1 MCWFGCTV
9 GCRWT
14 TRWTA
19 AAILRCL
26 YPPFTNPGRH
36 ASEKAAALRH
46 ALLWGGPVTVL
57 FCRGRWG
64 FWGLNCINS
73 QLTRWKGDAVFAVM
87 VEQRPHSHHS
97 RRRRHDWARRAH
109 GELPG
114 VYLHILF
121 HFLIW
126 KSFGAVVPVWSLMST
141 PAETCFRGW
150 SAATTRCVYY
160 DSWPSPDADFLSDI
174 NICVLSS
181 HNHISV
187 DAGRKTWSSF
197 PGNRSWQMLLK
208 LRNWRS
214 GGLRT
219 VRQAYGW
226 QTYKF
231 IKVCQRIK
239 VDSSRNT

>member
-1 MCWFGCTV
+1 MLRASKHERSSSVSPWCSKQWAMCWFRWTA

-19 AAILRCL
+19 AAFLRCL
-26 YPPFTNPGRH
+26 YPPHQSWQARLWKGCCVKTCTSLGRSCH
-36 ASEKAAALRH
+36 RP
-46 ALLWGGPVTVL
+46 LLQ
-57 FCRGRWG
+57 RRWG

-73 QLTRWKGDAVFAVM
+73 HLTRWKGDGAFAVM

-121 HFLIW
+121 YVLIW
-126 KSFGAVVPVWSLMST
+126 KRFGAVVPVWSLMST
-141 PAETCFRGW
+141 PAEMCFRGW
-150 SAATTRCVYY
+150 STATTRCVSY

-181 HNHISV
+181 HNHMSV
-187 DAGRKTWSSF
+187 DAGTKTRSSF

-208 LRNWRS
+208 LRNWGS

-219 VRQAYGW
+219 IRQVYG
-226 QTYKF
+226 
-231 IKVCQRIK
+231 
-239 VDSSRNT
+239 